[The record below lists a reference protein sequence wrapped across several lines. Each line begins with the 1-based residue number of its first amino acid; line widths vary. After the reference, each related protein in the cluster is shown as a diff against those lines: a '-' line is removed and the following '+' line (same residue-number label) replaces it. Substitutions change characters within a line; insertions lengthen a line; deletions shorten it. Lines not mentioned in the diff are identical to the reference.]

1 MIELRQVAKT
11 YVTGAGPV
19 HALRGTDLR
28 IERGE
33 FVAIMGQSGSGK
45 STMMN
50 ILGLLDRPSGGKYLL
65 EGNDVSNLDADA
77 RARLRGREFGFVFQS
92 YNLIPRLSAI
102 EQVELPLVYQGA
114 KDRRKRAA
122 AALDRVGLN
131 ASFHKRGPTQLSG
144 GQQQRVAIAR
154 SIVVEPRVMLADEPT
169 GALDTA
175 TSAEVMALFRELV
188 EVQGITVII
197 VTHEPDIAA
206 LTDRVVRMVDGR
218 IVEDA
223 NPAGLQTGP
232 LPTGQGGAVS

>member
-1 MIELRQVAKT
+1 MIDLIDVEKT
-11 YVTGAGPV
+11 YITGAGPV
-19 HALRGTDLR
+19 YALRGTNLHID
-28 IERGE
+28 RGE

-50 ILGLLDRPSGGKYLL
+50 ILGLLDRPTSGRYLL
-65 EGNDVSNLDADA
+65 EGNDVSNLDADE

-102 EQVELPLVYQGA
+102 EQVELPLVYQGV
-114 KDRRKRAA
+114 KDRRARAD
-122 AALDRVGLN
+122 AALQRVGIP

-188 EVQGITVII
+188 ELQGITVII
-197 VTHEPDIAA
+197 VTHEPDVAA
-206 LTDRVVRMVDGR
+206 LTDRVVRMVDGV
-218 IVEDA
+218 IVDDVNSRSQQDGRGEA
-223 NPAGLQTGP
+223 IA
-232 LPTGQGGAVS
+232 

>member
-1 MIELRQVAKT
+1 MIELQSVAKT
-11 YVTGAGPV
+11 YETGAGPV
-19 HALRGTDLR
+19 YALRGADLK

-50 ILGLLDRPSGGKYLL
+50 ILGLLDRPTSGRYLL
-65 EGNDVSNLDADA
+65 EGNDVSNLDADE

-102 EQVELPLVYQGA
+102 EQVELPLVYQGV
-114 KDRRKRAA
+114 KDRRARAD
-122 AALDRVGLN
+122 AALQRVGIP

-154 SIVVEPRVMLADEPT
+154 SIVVEPRILLADAPT
-169 GALDTA
+169 GALDPA

-188 EVQGITVII
+188 ELQGITVII
-197 VTHEPDIAA
+197 VTHEPDVAA
-206 LTDRVVRMVDGR
+206 LTDRVVRMVDGV
-218 IVEDA
+218 IVDDVNSRSHEDGRGEVIA
-223 NPAGLQTGP
+223 
-232 LPTGQGGAVS
+232 

>member
-1 MIELRQVAKT
+1 MIELREVAKT
-11 YVTGAGPV
+11 YQTGAGPV
-19 HALRGTDLR
+19 YALRGTNLR

-50 ILGLLDRPSGGKYLL
+50 ILGLLDRPTSGRYLL
-65 EGNDVSNLDADA
+65 EGTDVSNLDADE

-114 KDRRKRAA
+114 KDRRRRAD
-122 AALDRVGLN
+122 AALNRVGIP

-175 TSAEVMALFRELV
+175 TSAEVMSLFRELV
-188 EVQGITVII
+188 ELQGITVII
-197 VTHEPDIAA
+197 VTHEPDIAV
-206 LTDRVVRMVDGR
+206 LTDRIVRMVDGR
-218 IVEDA
+218 IVDDA
-223 NPAGLQTGP
+223 SASTNERGEAI
-232 LPTGQGGAVS
+232 A

>member
-1 MIELRQVAKT
+1 MIELQDLAKT

-19 HALRGTDLR
+19 YALRGADLT
-28 IERGE
+28 INRGE

-50 ILGLLDRPSGGKYLL
+50 ILGLLDRPTSGRYLL
-65 EGNDVSNLDADA
+65 EGMDVSHLDPDA

-92 YNLIPRLSAI
+92 YNLIPRMTAI

-114 KDRRKRAA
+114 KDRRARAA
-122 AALDRVGLN
+122 KALERVGLP
-131 ASFHKRGPTQLSG
+131 AMFHGRGPTQLSG

-175 TSAEVMALFRELV
+175 TSAEVMSLFRNLV
-188 EVQGITVII
+188 EEHNITVII
-197 VTHEPDIAA
+197 VTHESDISA

-218 IVEDA
+218 IVDDVATDGPPLGHEEV
-223 NPAGLQTGP
+223 GL
-232 LPTGQGGAVS
+232 